1 MICLIFDYWLGSYP
15 VSGDVVFACIGAD
28 GFGQTSMQ
36 TLLTAVTA
44 SMPSGKGAHRNDRPE
59 YPAIKM
65 LYSVLL
71 HNIFS
76 LIVLCILI

>member
-1 MICLIFDYWLGSYP
+1 VIYLIFDSWLGSYP

-36 TLLTAVTA
+36 TLLTAVAA
-44 SMPSGKGAHRNDRPE
+44 SMPSGKVAHRNDRPGS
-59 YPAIKM
+59 PATKM

-71 HNIFS
+71 YDVYS
-76 LIVLCILI
+76 LIVLHILI